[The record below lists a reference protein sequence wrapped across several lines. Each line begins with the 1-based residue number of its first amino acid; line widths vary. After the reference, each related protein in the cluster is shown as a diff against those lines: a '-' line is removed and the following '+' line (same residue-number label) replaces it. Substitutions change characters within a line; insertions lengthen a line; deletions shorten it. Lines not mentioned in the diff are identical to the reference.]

1 MDTDKKEDST
11 EQENSSK
18 RIYKSAI
25 SGILS
30 NKSKYGSWMIDS
42 CIYRIQKPY
51 VCEFKQGRKLGLIS
65 RVIGKSNEPLVKR
78 ERDTIY
84 SRWKHDKYDSLLSH
98 KPGSMIFVRNLPND
112 VTPEY
117 LKLYFNS
124 SGTVCS
130 IKINKGALTSATVG
144 FVEEESAQK
153 AVDSFHKQELN
164 GRTIKVSI
172 SNTGKYK
179 SNKSTSATGRVSIFD
194 RMG

>member
-1 MDTDKKEDST
+1 MDTDKNDETNDQDNT
-11 EQENSSK
+11 SK
-18 RIYKSAI
+18 RLYKSAI

-30 NKSKYGSWMIDS
+30 NKSKYESKNHTS
-42 CIYRIQKPY
+42 VNLHSY
-51 VCEFKQGRKLGLIS
+51 QGRKLGLIS
-65 RVIGKSNEPLVKR
+65 RLIGKSNQPLVKR
-78 ERDTIY
+78 ERGSIY
-84 SRWKHDKYDSLLSH
+84 SRWKHDKYESLLSH

-130 IKINKGALTSATVG
+130 IKINKGSLTSATVG
-144 FVEEESAQK
+144 FVEDDSAQK

-172 SNTGKYK
+172 SDTGK
-179 SNKSTSATGRVSIFD
+179 I
-194 RMG
+194 

>member
-30 NKSKYGSWMIDS
+30 NKSKYESKNHTS
-42 CIYRIQKPY
+42 VNLNSY
-51 VCEFKQGRKLGLIS
+51 QGRKLGLIS